1 MIRLSRFRHSLYECG
16 MTTRSLPRSLR
27 EGRVGIH
34 RLAPLAALAL
44 AGACSTTQ
52 MPATT
57 ASAAVPVSGPLPL
70 KYVGPSTSAA
80 ISAQDL
86 MTRLYVYADDSL
98 QGREAGTV
106 GHMKATAYIADQVR
120 RLGLVPAGDN
130 GTYFQNVPFISRRFD
145 PATTLTVDGA
155 TLTAFTDF
163 VATPFRG
170 AMPRNIDG
178 VQVVYGGAVGDSS
191 RLLSAS
197 QAEGKIVVLS
207 VGRGGR
213 AGGRFGPT
221 TPLGAAAAVA
231 FIAGPEL
238 SAQQIASGRSASLT
252 LRPEAGTPAV
262 PVTLLITE
270 NAAERLLGGSPAQME
285 IGATGRTVQ
294 GNLRYITTDA
304 PTRNVVAI
312 LPGSDPA
319 LRGEYVAI
327 GAHSDHI
334 GIRAAGPVDHDSLH
348 LYNQQRYFATENPSG
363 ARLTPGQ
370 QADQRTRLAAIR
382 VNLESVRALRAPRP
396 DSINNGADDDGS
408 GTVTVLEVAEAF
420 ARGPVKPKRSILF
433 VWHTGEEKGLLGS
446 RYFTDNPTVPRDS
459 IVAQINIDMVGRG
472 AATDLRAGSER
483 YLQLV
488 GSRRN
493 STELGDLVET
503 VNHTEPM
510 PFSFDYTYDANG
522 HPENIYCR
530 SDHYEY
536 ARWGIPVV
544 FLTTGL
550 HGDYHQVTDE
560 PQYIDYPHMAR
571 IGKLVFDLA
580 DRVADLDHRPLVDKP
595 KPDPQGACRQ

>member
-1 MIRLSRFRHSLYECG
+1 VS
-16 MTTRSLPRSLR
+16 
-27 EGRVGIH
+27 
-34 RLAPLAALAL
+34 ALAL
-44 AGACSTTQ
+44 AGACSSTQ
-52 MPATT
+52 TSAT
-57 ASAAVPVSGPLPL
+57 SAATPVSGPLPL
-70 KYVGPSTSAA
+70 KYAGPVTSAP

-120 RLGLVPAGDN
+120 RLGLAPAGDN

-145 PATTLTVDGA
+145 PATTLSVDGSA
-155 TLTAFTDF
+155 LTAFTDF
-163 VATPFRG
+163 VAFPFRG
-170 AMPRNIDG
+170 ASPRSIDG
-178 VQVVYGGAVGDSS
+178 VQVVYGGTLGDTT
-191 RLLSAS
+191 REISAD
-197 QAEGKIVVLS
+197 QATGKLVVMS
-207 VGRGGR
+207 AGRGGR
-213 AGGRFGPT
+213 FGRRGAPNPLAG
-221 TPLGAAAAVA
+221 AAAVA
-231 FIAGPEL
+231 VIAGPQL
-238 SAQQIASGRSASLT
+238 SAQELASGRSASLT
-252 LRPEAGTPAV
+252 LKPEPGAPTAQ
-262 PVTLLITE
+262 VTLYVTE
-270 NAAERLLGGSPAQME
+270 SAAARLLGGSPDQMTV
-285 IGATGRTVQ
+285 GATGRTVQ

-312 LPGSDPA
+312 LPGTDPA
-319 LRGEYVAI
+319 LRGQYVAI

-334 GIRAAGPVDHDSLH
+334 GLRAAGPVDHDSLH
-348 LYNQQRYFATENPSG
+348 LYNQQRYFITDNPSG
-363 ARLTPGQ
+363 ERLTPEQ
-370 QADQRTRLAAIR
+370 QAQQRERLGAIR
-382 VNLESVRALRAPRP
+382 VNLDSVRALRASRP

-420 ARGPVKPKRSILF
+420 AKGTVKPKRSILF

-446 RYFTDNPTVPRDS
+446 RYFTDNPTVSRDS

-472 AATDLRAGSER
+472 AAKDLAAGSER

-488 GSRRN
+488 GSRRL

-503 VNHTEPM
+503 VNRTEPM
-510 PFSFDYTYDANG
+510 PFTFDYTYDANG

-580 DRVADLDHRPLVDKP
+580 DRVADMDHRPVVDKP
-595 KPDPQGACRQ
+595 KPDPKGACRQ